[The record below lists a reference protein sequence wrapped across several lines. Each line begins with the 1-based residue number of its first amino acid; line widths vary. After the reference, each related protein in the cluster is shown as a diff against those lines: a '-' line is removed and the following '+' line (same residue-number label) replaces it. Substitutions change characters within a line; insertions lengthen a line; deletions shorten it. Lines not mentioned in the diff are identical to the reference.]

1 MAVVNVNGSGQLSV
15 DSQSKLVGLVSTWHS
30 WLLLTYGFCENGC
43 GHNDS
48 TKKNYHSIFIRL
60 HLLHHWDAVY
70 CYWCRPVWGQTRGPR
85 NCILEAEMTGCCSLA
100 HPSNSVNGWLKL
112 RYIFIEGWLCV
123 SVQMLELLVEK
134 CLLCCEGGIGSLSP
148 GSALRRVFECI
159 ASGMLLSGKGNV
171 WTLLSCHRALAAQR
185 KVYLPSF

>member
-43 GHNDS
+43 DHDDS

-100 HPSNSVNGWLKL
+100 HPSNSVKALIWLVKTVL
-112 RYIFIEGWLCV
+112 HFHWRVTVCV
-123 SVQMLELLVEK
+123 
-134 CLLCCEGGIGSLSP
+134 CTDAW
-148 GSALRRVFECI
+148 ALGREVFVVLW
-159 ASGMLLSGKGNV
+159 GRH
-171 WTLLSCHRALAAQR
+171 W
-185 KVYLPSF
+185 